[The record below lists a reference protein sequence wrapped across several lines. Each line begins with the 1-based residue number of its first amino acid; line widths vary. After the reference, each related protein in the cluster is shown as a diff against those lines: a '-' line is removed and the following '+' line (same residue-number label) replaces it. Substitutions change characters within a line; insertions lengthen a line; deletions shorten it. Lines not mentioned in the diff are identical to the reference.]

1 MCIRDSHDPVPVG
14 KGWASAAVID
24 WFQPLSLQLSNE
36 TISNVDIIVACDC
49 LFLKKLI
56 DPLLNMISDIFD
68 AAAARNDSND
78 CKLLFTYERRNMMGL
93 FISLEDLL
101 EKIVNE
107 RGWLVECL
115 SWRTIS
121 VEDDGEH
128 DLYLFQVVSLPLPST
143 TITSMSTTK

>member
-1 MCIRDSHDPVPVG
+1 
-14 KGWASAAVID
+14 
-24 WFQPLSLQLSNE
+24 
-36 TISNVDIIVACDC
+36 
-49 LFLKKLI
+49 
-56 DPLLNMISDIFD
+56 MISDIFD

-143 TITSMSTTK
+143 TITSTNTNTNTNTSTSTTK